1 MSSST
6 TSEIRALEHSTLKVP
21 YEVLNKKFRIAQKSI
36 DREAAR
42 VGDTANEL
50 EKILKQPVVHVH
62 EIDALVQALIDK
74 LGGLKRKATDALSDE
89 SESAVVLKKRIDH
102 LKIYSEPA
110 STPMAIQHWRQKRIE
125 RQVVDYL
132 LRAGYYD
139 TACKFAAHVG
149 IEYLT
154 NLGVFAA
161 AKEVV
166 EALKRHELSKC
177 LEWCY
182 ENRSK
187 LRRTKS
193 TLELRVREQ
202 EFIELIRRGQY
213 LDAVRYARKYFG
225 QADIDQ
231 WKKEDD
237 GITHVMGL
245 LAVSPEKNLDRYR
258 HLLAPSRWD
267 ELIEEFREENFRLY
281 QLNTQSVFSACLQS
295 GLSSMKTPKCF
306 SCAVRDTDM
315 QTAPNCR
322 NRAAD
327 CPVCVPEAKALATTL
342 PYAHASHSRLVCA
355 YSGEPMNENNPPFV
369 LPNGMVYGQNS
380 LIAIAAEND
389 GKVVCPRTKVVFSLK
404 EAERVYVM

>member
-1 MSSST
+1 MSEGAWEDCASTALTFSDRSFLFFQIYTEPSST
-6 TSEIRALEHSTLKVP
+6 SL
-21 YEVLNKKFRIAQKSI
+21 
-36 DREAAR
+36 
-42 VGDTANEL
+42 
-50 EKILKQPVVHVH
+50 
-62 EIDALVQALIDK
+62 
-74 LGGLKRKATDALSDE
+74 
-89 SESAVVLKKRIDH
+89 AVD
-102 LKIYSEPA
+102 
-110 STPMAIQHWRQKRIE
+110 HWRQKRIE

-149 IEYLT
+149 IEHLT

-166 EALKRHELSKC
+166 ETLKNHELVKC

-187 LRRTKS
+187 LRRMKS

-202 EFIELIRRGQY
+202 EFIELIRRGQFA
-213 LDAVRYARKYFG
+213 DAVRYSRKHFSG
-225 QADIDQ
+225 ADVEQ
-231 WKKEDD
+231 WRAEND
-237 GITHVMGL
+237 GITQAMGL
-245 LAVSPEKNLDRYR
+245 LAFGAVTNLDRYQD
-258 HLLAPSRWD
+258 LLSPSRW
-267 ELIEEFREENFRLY
+267 ETLIDEFREENFRLY
-281 QLNTQSVFSACLQS
+281 QLNTQSVFSACLQC

-327 CPVCVPEAKALATTL
+327 CPVCVPEAKALAASL

-380 LIAIAAEND
+380 LISIAAEND